1 MRLTALLFKDSQAV
15 RNKHPYIRKG
25 QALMNALYDRAP
37 ALYATITGTEADCF
51 YVDDRI
57 QAFYRFIAENE
68 HKPWSS

>member
-1 MRLTALLFKDSQAV
+1 MRLTALLFKDSEAL
-15 RNKHPYIRKG
+15 RRRYTNLRKG

-37 ALYATITGTEADCF
+37 ALHATITGTEADCF

-57 QAFYRFIAENE
+57 QAFYQFISENE